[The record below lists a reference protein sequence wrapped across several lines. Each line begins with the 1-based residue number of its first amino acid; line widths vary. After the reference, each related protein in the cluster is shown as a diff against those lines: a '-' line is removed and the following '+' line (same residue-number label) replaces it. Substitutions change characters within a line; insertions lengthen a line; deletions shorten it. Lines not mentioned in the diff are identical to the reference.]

1 MSSLT
6 YEDYYQQ
13 ALEDLAFIWKED
25 VNVTKVRVA
34 AGGRPRYEQLLQ
46 YWVSLYIQ
54 YLRTAKRL
62 ATVHDAQLQPQKR
75 YDVRTLLDTCLGRML
90 ELRNLLTV
98 NCGEFVKLDDA
109 MLDTKMIPDDLEVPI
124 PRYFVED
131 AASELQERRRQITAL
146 QAHYKETEVNAP
158 VSKALTKGTEKG
170 PYSQA
175 SAGMTTT
182 IMTVDDAVK
191 LLQVNERG
199 RQARQRAK
207 FQMVIYLQQKHA
219 LEHANE
225 YSYTAGKERA
235 ALVVQKAVQA
245 YLARKHI
252 LNEHNKELEL
262 LGMRPTAAT
271 LSDAERVAAGV
282 RLEERKARQRMNEA
296 NYRQKEV
303 ELEARLKAEEGPRT
317 MEEMLN
323 EVLTRMA
330 YARMESKD
338 DTPLTFPTPEEG
350 GSRKYLEI
358 YGGTAGAATGTVIA
372 SGAPSRSPPSFPGLP
387 PDEANVRSRM
397 GSVTVRSS
405 FAGTALPQTPSRK
418 AGSTIRRR
426 GEGEE
431 SLPAMPPS
439 NLWNSMNAVDERYQ
453 TIWRPHFEQTYLKD
467 LDLDQAADERLLRH
481 QLLEGPRGILEN
493 VRCVVDELIMI
504 EVENLKKRL
513 EMERRGGKKKKGG
526 KKKGPKKPRAPKLKD
541 PTKGVDIETFMNSA
555 VHQNVLQLPDPDI
568 RLENYLGCATVHGSP
583 LDVLLRTQKPDEE
596 LKKTWQRILNN
607 WDANVE
613 QAMKMKKDAFQKLF
627 DKFLQQSSWLS
638 EPSAAQVRQCVAEYA
653 ILPLGS
659 QVIHDL
665 APTSKT
671 LLLYGFSGSGKTHL
685 VHAVCNHSGA
695 NLFDLSPANFET
707 NTNLV
712 GIIQMVFHLA
722 RVLAPSVIYIDKVEK
737 LFLRKKKKKG
747 PKDPLMARGKKMKKE
762 ILKGIAALAPTDRVL
777 VIGSSSAPWDAEFN
791 AMVNNF
797 AHMIHCVTPDYA
809 SRLILLKKWVAQ
821 RTTDA
826 NALKPEGY
834 HELAL
839 LTDGLSA
846 GEIQRIVC
854 EVLHT
859 RRLRRLAQRPLTA
872 SDFLSAVAHA
882 KPPSGE
888 EQALMK
894 EFSLRLPL
902 RLRRINPS
910 TDLPAPEKKEGGTKK
925 KKKEV
930 KE

>member
-1 MSSLT
+1 
-6 YEDYYQQ
+6 
-13 ALEDLAFIWKED
+13 
-25 VNVTKVRVA
+25 
-34 AGGRPRYEQLLQ
+34 
-46 YWVSLYIQ
+46 
-54 YLRTAKRL
+54 
-62 ATVHDAQLQPQKR
+62 
-75 YDVRTLLDTCLGRML
+75 ML

-109 MLDTKMIPDDLEVPI
+109 MLGTKMIPDDLEVPI

-131 AASELQERRRQITAL
+131 AASELQERRRQIAAL
-146 QAHYKETEVNAP
+146 QAHYKETEVDAP
-158 VSKALTKGTEKG
+158 VSKALAKRTAKG
-170 PYSQA
+170 PHSQA
-175 SAGMTTT
+175 GASMTST

-252 LNEHNKELEL
+252 LKDHNKELEL

-296 NYRQKEV
+296 SYRQKEA

-338 DTPLTFPTPEEG
+338 DTPLIFPTPEEG

-358 YGGTAGAATGTVIA
+358 YGSTAGAATGTVTA
-372 SGAPSRSPPSFPGLP
+372 GGAPSGTPSPFSGLSP
-387 PDEANVRSRM
+387 PDEANAPSRV
-397 GSVTVRSS
+397 GSVAVRSS
-405 FAGTALPQTPSRK
+405 LAGTAVPQTPSRK

-439 NLWNSMNAVDERYQ
+439 NLWDSMKAADERYQ
-453 TIWRPHFEQTYLKD
+453 SIWRAHFEQTYLKD
-467 LDLDQAADERLLRH
+467 SDLDQTADEGLLRR
-481 QLLEGPRGILEN
+481 QLLEGPRGILES

-513 EMERRGGKKKKGG
+513 EMERRGGKKKKGV

-541 PTKGVDIETFMNSA
+541 PTKGVDIETFVNSA

-568 RLENYLGCATVHGSP
+568 QLENYLGCATVHGSP

-596 LKKTWQRILNN
+596 LKRTWQRILNT

-638 EPSAAQVRQCVAEYA
+638 EPSAAQVRQCIAEYA

-665 APTSKT
+665 APSSKT
-671 LLLYGFSGSGKTHL
+671 LLLYGFPGSGKTHL

-737 LFLRKKKKKG
+737 LFSRKKKKKG
-747 PKDPLMARGKKMKKE
+747 PKDLLMARGKKMKKE

-797 AHMIHCVTPDYA
+797 AHMIYCVTPDYA
-809 SRLILLKKWVAQ
+809 SRLILLQKWVAQ
-821 RTTDA
+821 RTTDV

-839 LTDGLSA
+839 LTDGLAA

-854 EVLHT
+854 EVLHA

-872 SDFLSAVAHA
+872 SDFLSAVARA

-902 RLRRINPS
+902 RLRRINPPA
-910 TDLPAPEKKEGGTKK
+910 DLPAPEKKEGGTKRK
-925 KKKEV
+925 KVTE
-930 KE
+930 